1 MEQASGRQ
9 RRRSC
14 RRGLSDNLSMHR
26 AIRAVVLAAACLA
39 VQAGQT
45 NTSEQPVAAI
55 ERRVFELVTQE
66 RTSRG
71 LNALEWDQRLAE
83 AARRHARR
91 MAGRGFFSHIDPD
104 RGDLFERLK
113 DAKIPWR
120 KAAENLFDEKG
131 YEDPAQRAIQGWM
144 NSPGH
149 RRNVLDKQ
157 LIRAGTGAARAPDGT
172 VYVVQI
178 YIRPKE

>member
-1 MEQASGRQ
+1 MR
-9 RRRSC
+9 
-14 RRGLSDNLSMHR
+14 R

-45 NTSEQPVAAI
+45 NTSEQPVAGI
-55 ERRVFELVTQE
+55 ERRVSELVNQE

-83 AARRHARR
+83 AARRHARS
-91 MAGRGFFSHIDPD
+91 MAQRGFFSHDDPV
-104 RGDLFERLK
+104 RGDLFGRLGK
-113 DAKIPWR
+113 AKIPWQ
-120 KAAENLFDEKG
+120 KAAENLFNEKG
-131 YEDPAQRAIQGWM
+131 YEDPAQQAIQGWM

-157 LIRAGTGAARAPDGT
+157 LTRAGVGAARAPDGT
-172 VYVVQI
+172 VYLVQI
-178 YIRPKE
+178 YIRPKQ